1 MPARLGSL
9 DEVLGALGD
18 SRALLLATQL
28 GNRNGFSKAMLA
40 GRTAP
45 ELAGRSAAAA
55 EIYGLRAELGAIVAR
70 L

>member
-1 MPARLGSL
+1 MAPEAARTRA
-9 DEVLGALGD
+9 ALGD

-28 GNRNGFSKAMLA
+28 GNRNGFSRAMLT

-45 ELAGRSAAAA
+45 ELAPRSTAAA
-55 EIYGLRAELGAIVAR
+55 EIGGLRAELTALPAR